1 MMNLK
6 KNPEIR
12 GLAPSQLSIFD
23 IIHHTGRAFTTF
35 KTTIINSSSAT
46 HSTLPRYLK
55 DVTI

>member
-6 KNPEIR
+6 KYPETR

-23 IIHHTGRAFTTF
+23 IIHHTGRVFTTF
-35 KTTIINSSSAT
+35 KTTVVQSSSAT
-46 HSTLPRYLK
+46 HSTLLRYLK